1 MITTYCKMSCSGAAQ
16 YYHNNVIARK
26 IILIFI
32 SRGLHAWKSTESR
45 FSPKPKAFKA
55 QW

>member
-32 SRGLHAWKSTESR
+32 SPHAWKSTERILTQNQRLSKHSGNR
-45 FSPKPKAFKA
+45 
-55 QW
+55 